1 MDFLLD
7 NILLIAIILVCS
19 VSLAWPMI
27 QRRRTGPEVDNSSAT
42 ELINRKNAQIIDLR
56 DPKDFKK
63 EAIANSV
70 NIPADFKKECSARS
84 VNIPADRIQNELG
97 KLNKTRPVLLVDDD
111 GRRSR
116 MASPLLRGTGFK
128 EVYILAGGLNAW
140 RMAKLP
146 FAR

>member
-70 NIPADFKKECSARS
+70 NIPAD
-84 VNIPADRIQNELG
+84 RIQNELG
-97 KLNKTRPVLLVDDD
+97 KIDKARPVLLVDDD
-111 GRRSR
+111 GRGAVPVWRRPSCAARALRKSIFSR
-116 MASPLLRGTGFK
+116 A
-128 EVYILAGGLNAW
+128 A
-140 RMAKLP
+140 
-146 FAR
+146 

>member
-42 ELINRKNAQIIDLR
+42 
-56 DPKDFKK
+56 
-63 EAIANSV
+63 AN
-70 NIPADFKKECSARS
+70 S

-97 KLNKTRPVLLVDDD
+97 KIDKARPVLLVDDD
-111 GRRSR
+111 GRRAR